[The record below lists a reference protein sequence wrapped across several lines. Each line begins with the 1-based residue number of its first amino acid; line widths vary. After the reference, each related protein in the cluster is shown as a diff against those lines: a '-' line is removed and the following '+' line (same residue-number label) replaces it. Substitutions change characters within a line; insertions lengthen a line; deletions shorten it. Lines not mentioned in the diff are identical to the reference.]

1 MAKDKKEKPVLN
13 LDDKEYV
20 IEDMTDEQ
28 KMMVNHI
35 NDLQN
40 KQNTNQFMADQLS
53 VGKEAFIN
61 MLRKAL
67 EEPEEVEAEETQF
80 LTLSVNPAHLH
91 QLAKQLKEDTDT
103 SFDYMFCQT
112 GIDWEEDLEVVYHL
126 RSTSHGHEVV
136 VRTQITDRENP
147 TVDSVYDLWKT
158 ADFHEREIFDLLGI
172 RFTNHPDLIPI
183 HYMRYLENS
192 LREYFGF
199 LGTPIKISFRKGK

>member
-1 MAKDKKEKPVLN
+1 MGTKQGVNTMAKDKKEKPVLN

-67 EEPEEVEAEETQF
+67 EEPEEVEEAEAE
-80 LTLSVNPAHLH
+80 A
-91 QLAKQLKEDTDT
+91 
-103 SFDYMFCQT
+103 
-112 GIDWEEDLEVVYHL
+112 
-126 RSTSHGHEVV
+126 
-136 VRTQITDRENP
+136 
-147 TVDSVYDLWKT
+147 
-158 ADFHEREIFDLLGI
+158 
-172 RFTNHPDLIPI
+172 
-183 HYMRYLENS
+183 
-192 LREYFGF
+192 
-199 LGTPIKISFRKGK
+199 

>member
-61 MLRKAL
+61 MLRASL
-67 EEPEEVEAEETQF
+67 TAEPEEAEAE
-80 LTLSVNPAHLH
+80 A
-91 QLAKQLKEDTDT
+91 
-103 SFDYMFCQT
+103 
-112 GIDWEEDLEVVYHL
+112 
-126 RSTSHGHEVV
+126 
-136 VRTQITDRENP
+136 
-147 TVDSVYDLWKT
+147 
-158 ADFHEREIFDLLGI
+158 
-172 RFTNHPDLIPI
+172 
-183 HYMRYLENS
+183 
-192 LREYFGF
+192 
-199 LGTPIKISFRKGK
+199 